1 MRRKHFIGWKNRKP
15 NIFETVTAHDLRHA
29 FCCRCFEAGV
39 HPKVVQALM
48 GHADYAMTMNV
59 YTHVSEQTI
68 SNESQKIVS
77 LFDGADFTQLDM
89 FLPKFNIMWFLG
101 EKYMLIWLPFK

>member
-1 MRRKHFIGWKNRKP
+1 
-15 NIFETVTAHDLRHA
+15 
-29 FCCRCFEAGV
+29 
-39 HPKVVQALM
+39 M

-89 FLPKFNIMWFLG
+89 FLPKFNIV
-101 EKYMLIWLPFK
+101 